1 MTLSDTDTAQLWE
14 TFRAGGGAELVRGA
28 VRLVL
33 QELIEAEATEAVGAG
48 RYERSDARVNERN
61 GHRPRLLATQAGDV
75 ELRIPKLRRGSLL
88 PSVLEPRRR
97 IDRALHAVI
106 MEAYVAGVS
115 TRSVDDLVAA
125 LGAESGIS
133 KSEVSRICAGL
144 DDMVEAFRGR
154 RLDHVEFPYVY
165 VDATYLKVR
174 NSVSQVA
181 SMAMVVATGV
191 TTDGNREIL
200 GCDIGDSESEGFWQS
215 FLGSLRA
222 RGLTGVRLVIAD
234 AHAGLGAAADRTIQG
249 AGRQR
254 CRVHFIRNLLALVPR
269 THQHMAAAVFRT
281 VFAQPDADAVRDA
294 WDEVAAQLGARFPK
308 VAALMAD
315 AKPEVLAFAAFPR
328 AHWQKIWSTN
338 PLERINKEI
347 KRRSRVVGIFPNEA
361 SAIRLVGA
369 ILADLH
375 DEWQATERRYL
386 SEHSMA
392 TLCPERD
399 THRHSRAHTRQLTPR
414 LNPKAHHSTGRP
426 PKLGQ
431 HRRPLLGTLT
441 ARWAQPQA
449 QHVSFASDVHADG
462 DVHGPV
468 GDLRAADLDH
478 DRVDQQHRIH
488 RIEGPGSATQ
498 PCLRGSRR

>member
-33 QELIEAEATEAVGAG
+33 QELIEAEVTEAIGAG

-75 ELRIPKLRRGSLL
+75 ELRIPKLRKGSLL

-144 DDMVEAFRGR
+144 DEMVEAFRSR

-174 NSVSQVA
+174 NSVSQVV

-269 THQHMAAAVFRT
+269 TLWVPETRPWSLT
-281 VFAQPDADAVRDA
+281 YRDA
-294 WDEVAAQLGARFPK
+294 G
-308 VAALMAD
+308 
-315 AKPEVLAFAAFPR
+315 
-328 AHWQKIWSTN
+328 
-338 PLERINKEI
+338 
-347 KRRSRVVGIFPNEA
+347 RS
-361 SAIRLVGA
+361 
-369 ILADLH
+369 
-375 DEWQATERRYL
+375 
-386 SEHSMA
+386 
-392 TLCPERD
+392 
-399 THRHSRAHTRQLTPR
+399 
-414 LNPKAHHSTGRP
+414 
-426 PKLGQ
+426 
-431 HRRPLLGTLT
+431 
-441 ARWAQPQA
+441 
-449 QHVSFASDVHADG
+449 
-462 DVHGPV
+462 
-468 GDLRAADLDH
+468 
-478 DRVDQQHRIH
+478 
-488 RIEGPGSATQ
+488 
-498 PCLRGSRR
+498 

>member
-33 QELIEAEATEAVGAG
+33 QELIEAEATEAIGAG

-75 ELRIPKLRRGSLL
+75 ELRIPKLRKGSLL

-144 DDMVEAFRGR
+144 DEMVEAFRSR

-222 RGLTGVRLVIAD
+222 RGLTGVRLVIA
-234 AHAGLGAAADRTIQG
+234 
-249 AGRQR
+249 
-254 CRVHFIRNLLALVPR
+254 
-269 THQHMAAAVFRT
+269 
-281 VFAQPDADAVRDA
+281 
-294 WDEVAAQLGARFPK
+294 
-308 VAALMAD
+308 
-315 AKPEVLAFAAFPR
+315 
-328 AHWQKIWSTN
+328 
-338 PLERINKEI
+338 
-347 KRRSRVVGIFPNEA
+347 
-361 SAIRLVGA
+361 
-369 ILADLH
+369 
-375 DEWQATERRYL
+375 
-386 SEHSMA
+386 
-392 TLCPERD
+392 
-399 THRHSRAHTRQLTPR
+399 TP
-414 LNPKAHHSTGRP
+414 T
-426 PKLGQ
+426 
-431 HRRPLLGTLT
+431 
-441 ARWAQPQA
+441 
-449 QHVSFASDVHADG
+449 
-462 DVHGPV
+462 
-468 GDLRAADLDH
+468 
-478 DRVDQQHRIH
+478 
-488 RIEGPGSATQ
+488 PGSAPPRTAPSRAPGASDAGSTSSATCSLWCPAPTSTWPPRCSEPSSRSPTPT
-498 PCLRGSRR
+498 PCATHGTKSPPSSAPDSPKSQR